1 MMQEKQTSR
10 SSQDTV
16 DKNIAAFFSAFEI
29 KESVKA
35 SFQNGGQLSLSRK
48 VLEEQA
54 GAKKAER
61 FIGLKAI
68 KQVAV
73 RWLISFP
80 TLHSFYLN
88 IVKHSEPAHQLQ
100 SFALDKSEVRTLFD
114 NALNEFIENRDRIK
128 FLVPEKPV
136 VSVVVAVY
144 NQPGLLLQTLIY
156 LHRASSEIE
165 LVLVDNASDL
175 ETKGVISRVDGAKLI
190 VNQENLGFLKAAN
203 QGAREA
209 NGEYLLFLN
218 SDCLVFP
225 SAIQNAVDYV
235 TKNSNFGALGA
246 RIIKFNGL
254 LQEAGCEVLSD
265 GSCIGLGRG
274 CEPNAD
280 QYTYARSVD
289 FCSGAFLITPRQLF
303 LDCGLFDEAYA
314 PAYFEEVDYCA
325 RLLGLG
331 LDVIYLPSA
340 TVLHYEFGS
349 EEKKG
354 DAVTLQINNRHT
366 FLRKHHRFLKQKAS
380 TRLRLRGSNR
390 AGRDHRVLVIDDR
403 VPHTT
408 SGAGSPRCKAI
419 IEELNQA
426 GALITFFSTSTV
438 KETLGSVYRTIP
450 YNARVVRPAGLSKL
464 GRFLI
469 EEGACYDQI
478 IVSRPLTMQAAWKA
492 LKRLKRK
499 ANEKNGS
506 RPFIVYDAEAIF
518 SDRLL
523 LRAKLF
529 DQRYLQLLAILA
541 RRWELGL
548 IRAADLV
555 WAVSPN
561 DAQRIESQS
570 GVRTIELGHLLTPR
584 RSGHA
589 FKDRRDFLFVGFLG
603 RNGSPN
609 VDSLLWFCEQIW
621 PRIRSELG
629 SDVRMLV
636 AGEQGASSLSVI
648 EDDSVCFL
656 GALDS
661 LEALYDRSRVFVAP
675 TRFAAGVP
683 HKVHEAAANGVP
695 TIVTELLCGQLRWR
709 KGSEILAAGN
719 EVEFANQCIR
729 LYRDEELW
737 KRVREGGFEAVS
749 RDCSP
754 DRFRASIRESI
765 ALAISES

>member
-1 MMQEKQTSR
+1 MHGKRTSR

-16 DKNIAAFFSAFEI
+16 DKNIAAFIAEFEI

-35 SFQNGGQLSLSRK
+35 PVQDQRPLSLSRT
-48 VLEEQA
+48 VLEEQV
-54 GAKKAER
+54 GAQKTGR
-61 FIGLKAI
+61 FIGFQAI
-68 KQVAV
+68 KQVVV

-80 TLHSFYLN
+80 TLHKFYLKR
-88 IVKHSEPAHQLQ
+88 IERSEPAHQLQ

-114 NALNEFIENRDRIK
+114 DALNEFIENRDRIK

-156 LHRASSEIE
+156 LHRASSTIE

-175 ETKGVISRVDGAKLI
+175 KTKEVISRVDGAKLI

-225 SAIQNAVDYV
+225 SAIQNAVDYL
-235 TKNSNFGALGA
+235 TRNPNLGALGA

-254 LQEAGCEVLSD
+254 LQEAGSEVMSD
-265 GSCIGLGRG
+265 GSCRGLGRG
-274 CEPNAD
+274 CDPNAD
-280 QYTYARSVD
+280 KYTYTRSVD
-289 FCSGAFLITPRQLF
+289 FCSGAFLMTPRQLF
-303 LDCGLFDEAYA
+303 IDCGLFDEAYA

-349 EEKKG
+349 EQKKG
-354 DAVTLQINNRHT
+354 DVVTLQINNRHT
-366 FLRKHHRFLKQKAS
+366 FLRKNHRFLKQKSS
-380 TRLRLRGSNR
+380 TRSRWSGENR
-390 AGRDHRVLVIDDR
+390 SDKKHRVLVIDDR
-403 VPHTT
+403 IPHAT

-438 KETLGSVYRTIP
+438 KETLASVYRTIP
-450 YNARVVRPAGLSKL
+450 YDVRVVRPAGLSNL

-469 EEGACYDQI
+469 EEGSCYDQI
-478 IVSRPLTMQAAWKA
+478 IVSRPLTMQAACKA
-492 LKRLKRK
+492 LNKLKRK
-499 ANEKNGS
+499 AIEIKGS

-529 DQRYLQLLAILA
+529 DQRYLRLLAILA

-555 WAVSPN
+555 WAVSAN
-561 DAQRIESQS
+561 DAQRIESAS
-570 GVRTIELGHLLTPR
+570 GVRTIEVGHLLAPR
-584 RSGHA
+584 RSEHA
-589 FKDRRDFLFVGFLG
+589 FNDRRDFLFVGFLG

-609 VDSLLWFCEQIW
+609 VDSLLWFCDQIW

-629 SDVRMLV
+629 SDIRLLV

-648 EDDSVCFL
+648 KDKSVCVL

-661 LEALYDRSRVFVAP
+661 LEPLYDRSRVFVAP

-695 TIVTELLCGQLRWR
+695 AVATELLCRQLEWL
-709 KGSEILAAGN
+709 KGTEILAAGD

-737 KRVREGGFEAVS
+737 KRIREGGFEAVT
-749 RDCSP
+749 RDCAP
-754 DRFRASIRESI
+754 DRFRKSIRESV
-765 ALAISES
+765 ALALSES